1 MTEHSTSSS
10 SADNVDVNTL
20 YREILEI
27 HRRIALV
34 LEQNNAILSFLFAQQ
49 RQQQRNDASAEETS
63 DIYFSDFLSS

>member
-1 MTEHSTSSS
+1 MTDPSASSS
-10 SADNVDVNTL
+10 SVDNVDVNTL

-34 LEQNNAILSFLFAQQ
+34 LEQNNAILSFLFTQQ